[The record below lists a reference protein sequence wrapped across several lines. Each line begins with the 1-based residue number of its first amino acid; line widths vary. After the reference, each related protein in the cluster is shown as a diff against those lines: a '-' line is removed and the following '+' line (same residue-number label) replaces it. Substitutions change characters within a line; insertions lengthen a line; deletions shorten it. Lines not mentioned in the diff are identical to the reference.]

1 MLGRVEKNV
10 KNICFCFKKIE
21 FPKNLVFRSVALVT
35 KKLWGILDFFSTDR
49 TFYRPVCTQPYAL
62 KKITK
67 NPF

>member
-35 KKLWGILDFFSTDR
+35 KTLWGILDFFPQSGLFTVLSV
-49 TFYRPVCTQPYAL
+49 PNPMHK